1 MLIPTTPHE
10 VLIFLLPF
18 TNEIANLFKSTFD
31 LPNWVYNSIPRTND
45 EIISKLMLDAVSL
58 YGVILN
64 ILEAASKNFNVVSL
78 STLSLIL
85 ILFSFIIPTYSIPLL
100 AESSI
105 KNKSIYILGL
115 IILFALIDRAA
126 LLATQS
132 FNHAISHNE
141 KQEHTKSKRVYFIIL
156 GMVSIVAASYSSKIE
171 SKLGIFMPLLI
182 GLAVYVVGTIII
194 ENTFDS
200 NESIQKEDAHQ
211 MSMI

>member
-18 TNEIANLFKSTFD
+18 TNEIANLAKSTFD
-31 LPNWVYNSIPRTND
+31 LPLWVYNSIPKTND
-45 EIISKLMLDAVSL
+45 EIISKLMLDAISL

-64 ILEAASKNFNVVSL
+64 ILEAASKNFDVVSL

-105 KNKSIYILGL
+105 KNKSLYILGL
-115 IILFALIDRAA
+115 IIIFALIDRAA
-126 LLATQS
+126 LLATQG
-132 FNHAISHNE
+132 FDDTIKNDK

-156 GMVSIVAASYSSKIE
+156 GMVSIVVASYSSKID
-171 SKLGIFMPLLI
+171 SKLGIFMSLLI
-182 GLAVYVVGTIII
+182 GLAVYAVGVLVI
-194 ENTFDS
+194 ENTMDS
-200 NESIQKEDAHQ
+200 NKSIEKEESYY
-211 MSMI
+211 

>member
-31 LPNWVYNSIPRTND
+31 LPNWVYNSLPKTND

-78 STLSLIL
+78 STFSLIL

-100 AESSI
+100 ADSSI

-115 IILFALIDRAA
+115 IIIFALIDRAA
-126 LLATQS
+126 LLATQG
-132 FNHAISHNE
+132 FKYAISNDE
-141 KQEHTKSKRVYFIIL
+141 KQEHTKNKRVYFIII
-156 GMVSIVAASYSSKIE
+156 GMFATIIASYSMQIE
-171 SKLGIFMPLLI
+171 SKWGIFTSLLI
-182 GLAVYVVGTIII
+182 GLAVYAVGAIIVDNI
-194 ENTFDS
+194 FES
-200 NESIQKEDAHQ
+200 NKSIQKAESQ
-211 MSMI
+211 